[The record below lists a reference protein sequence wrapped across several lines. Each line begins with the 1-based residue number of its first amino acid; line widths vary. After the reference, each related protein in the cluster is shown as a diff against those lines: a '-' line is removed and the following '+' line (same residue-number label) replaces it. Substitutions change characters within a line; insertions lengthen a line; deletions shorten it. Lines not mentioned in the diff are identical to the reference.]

1 MDTGAWQ
8 ATVHGVQTV
17 AHNLVTKQ
25 QPPPLEEGQEYILGP
40 DNQKCPTA
48 GGDWQK
54 HRKDSKTKN
63 QEHTTYLR

>member
-25 QPPPLEEGQEYILGP
+25 
-40 DNQKCPTA
+40 
-48 GGDWQK
+48 
-54 HRKDSKTKN
+54 HKDSRTKSCLQFSESHLTSN
-63 QEHTTYLR
+63 HEEQPAEERIPSPSTVSQGT